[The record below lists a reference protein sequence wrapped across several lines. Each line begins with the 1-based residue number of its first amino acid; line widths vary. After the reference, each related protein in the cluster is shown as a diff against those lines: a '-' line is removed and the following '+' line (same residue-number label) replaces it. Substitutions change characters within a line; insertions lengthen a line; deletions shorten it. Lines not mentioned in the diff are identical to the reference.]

1 MSFNHFMLISF
12 INMKLSNPIITMHII
27 LKKYF
32 SKMLK

>member
-12 INMKLSNPIITMHII
+12 INLKLCNSIITMHII
-27 LKKYF
+27 LEEYF